1 MSQVFET
8 PNSLSTRQF
17 FSFSRNA
24 RSLQNTHT
32 VQNKTSVDEKEPNEA
47 LQVKR
52 STSEFG
58 DFSSRACFLLV
69 RNFPILQNSE
79 ILLKK
84 GVFIGKLFL

>member
-8 PNSLSTRQF
+8 PNGVSARQPPI
-17 FSFSRNA
+17 SRNA

-58 DFSSRACFLLV
+58 DFSSRACFILV

-84 GVFIGKLFL
+84 GVFIGKLFS